1 MSEHERTI
9 GSVLEEMK
17 REKERQARASELS
30 NCCWRCWMSLR
41 TIIAR
46 KVVERLKEESD

>member
-30 NCCWRCWMSLR
+30 NCLLGMLDV
-41 TIIAR
+41 IADDIAR